1 MVLERTVMEMTIP
14 GNRLQVSY
22 DSLNLVNF
30 AGAVPVR
37 VEPGEKTFNI
47 SQPVSSVT
55 ARVDAV

>member
-1 MVLERTVMEMTIP
+1 MEMTIP